1 LHDDR
6 KPLTRWL
13 DSQRAYAK
21 LEAGFLQAKDP
32 KTLTW
37 PDRLRHWIWPAAP
50 AAFLYTLLV
59 KGCLLD
65 GWPGWFYALQRTYA
79 ELLLS
84 LELLARRLGA
94 GSEDQE
100 AEKGRATENEQ

>member
-1 LHDDR
+1 
-6 KPLTRWL
+6 
-13 DSQRAYAK
+13 
-21 LEAGFLQAKDP
+21 
-32 KTLTW
+32 
-37 PDRLRHWIWPAAP
+37 
-50 AAFLYTLLV
+50 LV